1 MPLVT
6 RAGRTAPRWQA
17 CPAETSPAPVTHY
30 DVQDV
35 SIPALG
41 FGTWQLRGGDA
52 RDGVEDALARGY
64 RHVDTAQV
72 YKNEAEVGAGLAASG
87 VRRGDVF
94 LTTKVWRDALA
105 PDALAASVDESLGKL
120 GTDYVDLLLMHWPNP
135 DVPLADTL
143 GALGR
148 VREAGKTRLVGVSNV
163 PAEMLRQALEID
175 PEIATDQVEYHPFL
189 GQDPLLDVVRP
200 HGMVLTAY
208 SPLAQGEVLQ
218 DETVR
223 EVADAHGAGPA
234 QVALAWLLGQ
244 ARVVAIPRTSSAE
257 HRASNLAAA
266 DLVLTDQER
275 ARLDALPKDRRL
287 VDPDFAPDW

>member
-1 MPLVT
+1 M
-6 RAGRTAPRWQA
+6 
-17 CPAETSPAPVTHY
+17 THY
-30 DVQDV
+30 DVHGV

-41 FGTWQLRGGDA
+41 FGTWQLRGDEA
-52 RDGVEDALARGY
+52 RDGVEHALALGY

-87 VRRGDVF
+87 VARADVF

-105 PDALAASVDESLGKL
+105 PDALAASVDESLAKL
-120 GTDYVDLLLMHWPNP
+120 GTDYVDLLLVHWPAP

-148 VREAGKTRLVGVSNV
+148 LRQAGKTRLVGVSNF
-163 PAEMLRQALEID
+163 PAGMLRRALEID
-175 PEIATDQVEYHPFL
+175 PELATDQVEYHPFL
-189 GQDPLLDVVRP
+189 GQGRLLDVVRQRA
-200 HGMVLTAY
+200 MVLTAY

-218 DETVR
+218 DEAVR

-244 ARVVAIPRTSSAE
+244 DRVVAIPRTSSDA

-266 DLVLTDQER
+266 DLALTDQER

-287 VDPDFAPDW
+287 VDPDFGPDWDA

>member
-1 MPLVT
+1 M
-6 RAGRTAPRWQA
+6 
-17 CPAETSPAPVTHY
+17 THY
-30 DVQDV
+30 DVQGV

-41 FGTWQLRGGDA
+41 FGTWQLQGDDA
-52 RDGVEDALARGY
+52 RDGVENALALGY
-64 RHVDTAQV
+64 RHIDTAQA
-72 YKNEAEVGAGLAASG
+72 YDNEAQVGAGLAASG
-87 VRRGDVF
+87 VPRADVF
-94 LTTKVWRDALA
+94 LTTKVWRDTLA

-120 GTDYVDLLLMHWPNP
+120 GTDYVDLLLVHWPNP

-148 VREAGKTRLVGVSNV
+148 IREAGKTRLVGVSNF

-175 PEIATDQVEYHPFL
+175 PMVAADQVEYHPFL
-189 GQDPLLDVVRP
+189 GQDPLLDLVRQR
-200 HGMVLTAY
+200 GMVLTAY

-223 EVADAHGAGPA
+223 EIADAHDAGPA

-244 ARVVAIPRTSSAE
+244 DRVVAIPKASSQA
-257 HRASNLAAA
+257 HRESNLKAA
-266 DLVLTDQER
+266 DLTLTDQER

-287 VDPDFAPDW
+287 VDPDFAPEW